1 MKKYTKPSMEIV
13 ALQSA
18 QNIAADT
25 NPITATTNSTTG
37 VVTTV
42 YNLAL
47 MANGSLKSAPPAS
60 N

>member
-1 MKKYTKPSMEIV
+1 MMKKYTKPVMEIV

-25 NPITATTNSTTG
+25 NPLNASATTANG

-42 YNLAL
+42 YNLAI
-47 MANGSLKSAPPAS
+47 MEVGSLGS